1 MKYFFG
7 LLRKLRA
14 WKQKAKNK
22 QSNTMTSKFSQII
35 KTALERKQENQQKE
49 NAIKKS
55 IVGFLE
61 SRKKL

>member
-22 QSNTMTSKFSQII
+22 QSNTMTSKFSQIM